1 MSEKKDEND
10 EDNDDEENN
19 SNYLF
24 ENLDLS
30 DFSSESDKNYLEE
43 NKENNK
49 KKSVVKKIEV
59 GKKFS
64 TPLKKLSYN
73 RYLLNKNNNDLK
85 NNDVINKKAT
95 LKLDQSE
102 KSNKLAEEKRIT
114 KIIRLSNNEIL
125 ETPEDNN
132 ENNIEE
138 NELRKSYM
146 KKNITK
152 VKNSHSDLYEREKK
166 YLIRKNNSLKKKK
179 ELELQK
185 QLSNLKDPSINQVS
199 INILSQNTDYIPIQE
214 RSSQFYNVKKFHNTI
229 NEKKN
234 QIQKIEKENK
244 EHSELKKIK
253 SQKKFNEKDW
263 NNFIENQKS
272 WQKQKSL
279 KNKAVELMRESI
291 EINLRHKPKIDLN
304 SKRIINNMRKTI
316 NYQEDIYDKLYNDF
330 NNMQE
335 RNKFKMYCSMP
346 SFKPV
351 LNRGIKKNLFKNNKF
366 NENNK
371 NNNRSMEKQIETI
384 IQKHLKNIKTKNDI
398 KRSKIKN
405 KTLVHNLSG
414 INFNS
419 KIKNKNIKNVIHRN
433 DNNKNK
439 NFQNMNKTQN
449 FRNSYLFKRIMNIK

>member
-10 EDNDDEENN
+10 EDNDEENN

-30 DFSSESDKNYLEE
+30 DFSSESDENYLEE

-49 KKSVVKKIEV
+49 KKSVVTKIEV

-85 NNDVINKKAT
+85 NNDVINKKASIQLET
-95 LKLDQSE
+95 SE

-166 YLIRKNNSLKKKK
+166 YLIRKNNSLQKKK

-185 QLSNLKDPSINQVS
+185 QLSNLRDPSLNQVS

-214 RSSQFYNVKKFHNTI
+214 RSSQFYNVKKFHNT
-229 NEKKN
+229 
-234 QIQKIEKENK
+234 KIGRA
-244 EHSELKKIK
+244 H
-253 SQKKFNEKDW
+253 
-263 NNFIENQKS
+263 
-272 WQKQKSL
+272 
-279 KNKAVELMRESI
+279 V
-291 EINLRHKPKIDLN
+291 
-304 SKRIINNMRKTI
+304 
-316 NYQEDIYDKLYNDF
+316 
-330 NNMQE
+330 
-335 RNKFKMYCSMP
+335 
-346 SFKPV
+346 
-351 LNRGIKKNLFKNNKF
+351 
-366 NENNK
+366 
-371 NNNRSMEKQIETI
+371 
-384 IQKHLKNIKTKNDI
+384 
-398 KRSKIKN
+398 
-405 KTLVHNLSG
+405 
-414 INFNS
+414 
-419 KIKNKNIKNVIHRN
+419 
-433 DNNKNK
+433 
-439 NFQNMNKTQN
+439 
-449 FRNSYLFKRIMNIK
+449 

>member
-10 EDNDDEENN
+10 EDNDEENN

-30 DFSSESDKNYLEE
+30 DFSSESDENYLEE
-43 NKENNK
+43 NKKNNK

-85 NNDVINKKAT
+85 NNDVINKKASI
-95 LKLDQSE
+95 KLETSE

-166 YLIRKNNSLKKKK
+166 YLIRKNNSLQKKK

-185 QLSNLKDPSINQVS
+185 QLSNLRDPSLNQVS

-214 RSSQFYNVKKFHNTI
+214 RSSQFYNIKKFHNTI

-234 QIQKIEKENK
+234 QIQKFEKENK
-244 EHSELKKIK
+244 EYSELKKNK
-253 SQKKFNEKDW
+253 SQKKFNEKEW

>member
-10 EDNDDEENN
+10 EDNDEENN

-43 NKENNK
+43 NKKNNK

-85 NNDVINKKAT
+85 NNDVINKKASIQLET
-95 LKLDQSE
+95 SE

-166 YLIRKNNSLKKKK
+166 YLIRKNNSLQKKK

-234 QIQKIEKENK
+234 QIQKFEKENK
-244 EHSELKKIK
+244 EYSELKKNK

>member
-43 NKENNK
+43 NKKNGE
-49 KKSVVKKIEV
+49 SVVKKIEV

-73 RYLLNKNNNDLK
+73 RYLLNKNNNDSK
-85 NNDVINKKAT
+85 NNEVINKKAT

-102 KSNKLAEEKRIT
+102 KSNKLSEEKRIT
-114 KIIRLSNNEIL
+114 KIMRLSNNEIL

-166 YLIRKNNSLKKKK
+166 YLIRKNNSLQKKK

-199 INILSQNTDYIPIQE
+199 VNILSQNTDYIPIQE
-214 RSSQFYNVKKFHNTI
+214 RSNQFYNIKKFHNTI

-234 QIQKIEKENK
+234 QIQKFEKENK
-244 EHSELKKIK
+244 EYSELKKNK

-291 EINLRHKPKIDLN
+291 EINLRHKPKIDIN

>member
-10 EDNDDEENN
+10 EDNDEENN

-30 DFSSESDKNYLEE
+30 DFSSESDENYLEE

-85 NNDVINKKAT
+85 NNDVINKKASI
-95 LKLDQSE
+95 KLETSE

-166 YLIRKNNSLKKKK
+166 YLIRKNNSLQKKK

-214 RSSQFYNVKKFHNTI
+214 RSSQFYNIKKFHNTI

-244 EHSELKKIK
+244 EYSELKKNK
-253 SQKKFNEKDW
+253 SQKKFNEKEW

-346 SFKPV
+346 SFKPI

-419 KIKNKNIKNVIHRN
+419 KIKNKNIKNVIHRD

>member
-10 EDNDDEENN
+10 EDNDEENN

-30 DFSSESDKNYLEE
+30 DFSSESDENYLEE

-49 KKSVVKKIEV
+49 KKSVVTKIEV

-85 NNDVINKKAT
+85 NNDVIDKKASI
-95 LKLDQSE
+95 KLETSE

-166 YLIRKNNSLKKKK
+166 YLIRKNNSLQKKK

-185 QLSNLKDPSINQVS
+185 QLSNLRDPSLNQVS

-214 RSSQFYNVKKFHNTI
+214 RTSQFYNIKKFHNTI

-234 QIQKIEKENK
+234 QIQKFEKENK
-244 EHSELKKIK
+244 EYSELKKNK

>member
-10 EDNDDEENN
+10 EDNDEENN

-30 DFSSESDKNYLEE
+30 DFSSESDENYLEE
-43 NKENNK
+43 NKKNNK
-49 KKSVVKKIEV
+49 KKSVVTKIEV

-85 NNDVINKKAT
+85 NNDVINKKASI
-95 LKLDQSE
+95 KLETSE

-166 YLIRKNNSLKKKK
+166 YLIRKNNSLQKKK

-234 QIQKIEKENK
+234 QIQKFEKENK
-244 EHSELKKIK
+244 EYSELKKNK
-253 SQKKFNEKDW
+253 SQKKFNEKEW

-405 KTLVHNLSG
+405 KTLVHNSSG

>member
-10 EDNDDEENN
+10 EDNDEENN

-30 DFSSESDKNYLEE
+30 DFSSESDENYLEE
-43 NKENNK
+43 NKKNNK
-49 KKSVVKKIEV
+49 KKSVVTKIEV

-85 NNDVINKKAT
+85 NNDVINKKASI
-95 LKLDQSE
+95 KLETSE

-166 YLIRKNNSLKKKK
+166 YLIRKNNSLQKKK

-185 QLSNLKDPSINQVS
+185 QLSNLKDPSLNQVS

-244 EHSELKKIK
+244 EYSELKKNK
-253 SQKKFNEKDW
+253 SQKKFNEKEW

-291 EINLRHKPKIDLN
+291 EINLRHKPKIDIN

-398 KRSKIKN
+398 KRPKIKN

-414 INFNS
+414 INFNP
-419 KIKNKNIKNVIHRN
+419 KINNKNIKNVIHRN

>member
-10 EDNDDEENN
+10 EDNDEENN

-24 ENLDLS
+24 ENLDIS
-30 DFSSESDKNYLEE
+30 DFSLESDENYLEE
-43 NKENNK
+43 NKNNNNK
-49 KKSVVKKIEV
+49 KKSVVKTIEV

-85 NNDVINKKAT
+85 NNDVINKKASI
-95 LKLDQSE
+95 KLETSE

-166 YLIRKNNSLKKKK
+166 YLIRKNNSLQKKK

-185 QLSNLKDPSINQVS
+185 QLSNLRDPSINQVS

-214 RSSQFYNVKKFHNTI
+214 RSSQFYNIKKFHNTI

-234 QIQKIEKENK
+234 QIQKFEKENK
-244 EHSELKKIK
+244 EYSELKKNK
-253 SQKKFNEKDW
+253 SQKKFNEKEW

-371 NNNRSMEKQIETI
+371 NNNRSVEKQIETI

>member
-1 MSEKKDEND
+1 
-10 EDNDDEENN
+10 
-19 SNYLF
+19 
-24 ENLDLS
+24 
-30 DFSSESDKNYLEE
+30 
-43 NKENNK
+43 
-49 KKSVVKKIEV
+49 
-59 GKKFS
+59 
-64 TPLKKLSYN
+64 
-73 RYLLNKNNNDLK
+73 
-85 NNDVINKKAT
+85 
-95 LKLDQSE
+95 
-102 KSNKLAEEKRIT
+102 
-114 KIIRLSNNEIL
+114 
-125 ETPEDNN
+125 
-132 ENNIEE
+132 
-138 NELRKSYM
+138 
-146 KKNITK
+146 
-152 VKNSHSDLYEREKK
+152 
-166 YLIRKNNSLKKKK
+166 
-179 ELELQK
+179 
-185 QLSNLKDPSINQVS
+185 
-199 INILSQNTDYIPIQE
+199 
-214 RSSQFYNVKKFHNTI
+214 
-229 NEKKN
+229 
-234 QIQKIEKENK
+234 
-244 EHSELKKIK
+244 
-253 SQKKFNEKDW
+253 
-263 NNFIENQKS
+263 
-272 WQKQKSL
+272 
-279 KNKAVELMRESI
+279 MRESI
-291 EINLRHKPKIDLN
+291 EINLRHKPKIDIN
-304 SKRIINNMRKTI
+304 SKRIINNMRKTR

>member
-10 EDNDDEENN
+10 EDNDEENN

-30 DFSSESDKNYLEE
+30 DFSSESDENYLEE
-43 NKENNK
+43 NKKNNE
-49 KKSVVKKIEV
+49 KKSVVTKIEV

-85 NNDVINKKAT
+85 NNDVINKKASI
-95 LKLDQSE
+95 KLETSE

-166 YLIRKNNSLKKKK
+166 YLIRKNNSLQKKK

-214 RSSQFYNVKKFHNTI
+214 RSSQFYNIKKFHNTI

-244 EHSELKKIK
+244 EYSELKKNK

-346 SFKPV
+346 SFKPI

-371 NNNRSMEKQIETI
+371 NNNRSVEKQIETI

>member
-10 EDNDDEENN
+10 EDNDEENN

-30 DFSSESDKNYLEE
+30 DFSSESDENYLEE

-85 NNDVINKKAT
+85 NNDVINKKASI
-95 LKLDQSE
+95 KLETSE

-166 YLIRKNNSLKKKK
+166 YLIRKNNSLQKKK

-214 RSSQFYNVKKFHNTI
+214 RSSQFYNIKKFHNTI

-234 QIQKIEKENK
+234 QIQKFEKENK
-244 EHSELKKIK
+244 EYSELKKNK
-253 SQKKFNEKDW
+253 SQKKFNEKEW

-346 SFKPV
+346 SFKPI

-371 NNNRSMEKQIETI
+371 NNNRSVEKQIETI

-419 KIKNKNIKNVIHRN
+419 KIKNKNIKNVIHRD

>member
-10 EDNDDEENN
+10 EDNDEENN

-30 DFSSESDKNYLEE
+30 DFSSESDENYLEE
-43 NKENNK
+43 NKKNNK
-49 KKSVVKKIEV
+49 KKSVVTKIEV

-85 NNDVINKKAT
+85 NNDVINKKASI
-95 LKLDQSE
+95 KLETSE

-166 YLIRKNNSLKKKK
+166 YLIRKNNSLQKKK

-214 RSSQFYNVKKFHNTI
+214 RSSQFYNIKKFHNTI

-234 QIQKIEKENK
+234 QIQKFEIENK
-244 EHSELKKIK
+244 EYSELKKNK

-371 NNNRSMEKQIETI
+371 NNNRSVEKQIETI

>member
-10 EDNDDEENN
+10 EDNDEENN

-30 DFSSESDKNYLEE
+30 DFSSESDENYLEE
-43 NKENNK
+43 NKKNNK
-49 KKSVVKKIEV
+49 KKSVVTKIEV

-85 NNDVINKKAT
+85 NNDVINKKASI
-95 LKLDQSE
+95 KLETSE

-166 YLIRKNNSLKKKK
+166 YLIRKNNSLQKKK

-234 QIQKIEKENK
+234 QIQKFEKENK
-244 EHSELKKIK
+244 EYSELKKNK
-253 SQKKFNEKDW
+253 SQKKFNEKEW

-291 EINLRHKPKIDLN
+291 EINLRHKPKIDIN

-398 KRSKIKN
+398 KRPKIKN
-405 KTLVHNLSG
+405 KTLVHNSSG

>member
-10 EDNDDEENN
+10 EDNDEENN

-30 DFSSESDKNYLEE
+30 DFSSESDENYLEE
-43 NKENNK
+43 NKKNNK
-49 KKSVVKKIEV
+49 KQSVVTKIEV

-73 RYLLNKNNNDLK
+73 RYLLNKNNNDSK

-166 YLIRKNNSLKKKK
+166 YLIRKNNSLQKKK

-185 QLSNLKDPSINQVS
+185 QLSNLRDPSLNQVS

-214 RSSQFYNVKKFHNTI
+214 RSSQFYNIKKFHNTI

-234 QIQKIEKENK
+234 QIQKFEIENK
-244 EHSELKKIK
+244 EYSELKKNK
-253 SQKKFNEKDW
+253 SQKKFNEKEW

-291 EINLRHKPKIDLN
+291 EINLRHKPKIDIN
-304 SKRIINNMRKTI
+304 SKRIINNMRKTR

>member
-10 EDNDDEENN
+10 EDNDEENN

-30 DFSSESDKNYLEE
+30 DFSSESDENYLEE
-43 NKENNK
+43 NKKNNK
-49 KKSVVKKIEV
+49 KKSVVTKIEV

-85 NNDVINKKAT
+85 NNDVINKKASI
-95 LKLDQSE
+95 KLETSE

-166 YLIRKNNSLKKKK
+166 YLIRKNNSLQKKK

-214 RSSQFYNVKKFHNTI
+214 RSSQFYNIKKFHNTI

-234 QIQKIEKENK
+234 QIQKFEKENK
-244 EHSELKKIK
+244 EYSELKKNK
-253 SQKKFNEKDW
+253 SQKKFNEKEW

>member
-10 EDNDDEENN
+10 EDNDEENN

-30 DFSSESDKNYLEE
+30 DFSSESDENYLEE
-43 NKENNK
+43 NKKNNK
-49 KKSVVKKIEV
+49 KKSEVTKIEV

-73 RYLLNKNNNDLK
+73 RYLLNKNNNDSK
-85 NNDVINKKAT
+85 NNEVINKKAT

-166 YLIRKNNSLKKKK
+166 YLIRKNNSLQKKK

-214 RSSQFYNVKKFHNTI
+214 RSSQFYNIKKFHNTI

-234 QIQKIEKENK
+234 QIQKFEKENK
-244 EHSELKKIK
+244 EYSELKKNK
-253 SQKKFNEKDW
+253 SQKKFNEKEW

-346 SFKPV
+346 SFKPI

>member
-10 EDNDDEENN
+10 EDNDEENN

-30 DFSSESDKNYLEE
+30 DFSSESDENYLEE
-43 NKENNK
+43 NKKNNK
-49 KKSVVKKIEV
+49 KKSVVTKIEV

-85 NNDVINKKAT
+85 NNDVINKKASI
-95 LKLDQSE
+95 KLETSE

-114 KIIRLSNNEIL
+114 KIMRLSNNEIL

-166 YLIRKNNSLKKKK
+166 YLIRKNNSLQKKK

-234 QIQKIEKENK
+234 QIQKFEKENK
-244 EHSELKKIK
+244 EYSELKKNK

-346 SFKPV
+346 SFKPI

-371 NNNRSMEKQIETI
+371 NNNRGVEKQIETI

>member
-10 EDNDDEENN
+10 EDNDEENN

-30 DFSSESDKNYLEE
+30 DFSSESDENYLEE
-43 NKENNK
+43 NKKNDE

-85 NNDVINKKAT
+85 NNDVINKKASI
-95 LKLDQSE
+95 KLETSE

-166 YLIRKNNSLKKKK
+166 YLIRKNNSLQKKK

-214 RSSQFYNVKKFHNTI
+214 RSSQFYNIKKFHNTI

-234 QIQKIEKENK
+234 QIQKFEKENK
-244 EHSELKKIK
+244 EYSELKKNK

-414 INFNS
+414 INFNP

>member
-10 EDNDDEENN
+10 EDNDEENN

-30 DFSSESDKNYLEE
+30 DFSSESDENYLEE
-43 NKENNK
+43 NKKNNK

-85 NNDVINKKAT
+85 NNDVINKKASI
-95 LKLDQSE
+95 KLETSE

-166 YLIRKNNSLKKKK
+166 YLIRKNNSLQKKK

-214 RSSQFYNVKKFHNTI
+214 RSSQFYNIKKFHNTI

-234 QIQKIEKENK
+234 QIQKFEIENK
-244 EHSELKKIK
+244 EYSELKKIK
-253 SQKKFNEKDW
+253 SQKKFNEKEW

-291 EINLRHKPKIDLN
+291 EINLRHKPKIDIN

-346 SFKPV
+346 SFKPI

>member
-10 EDNDDEENN
+10 EDNDEENN

-30 DFSSESDKNYLEE
+30 DFSSESDENYLEE
-43 NKENNK
+43 NKKNDK
-49 KKSVVKKIEV
+49 KKSVVKGVGV

-85 NNDVINKKAT
+85 NNDVINKKASI
-95 LKLDQSE
+95 KLETSE

-166 YLIRKNNSLKKKK
+166 YLIRKNNSLQKKK

-214 RSSQFYNVKKFHNTI
+214 RSSQFYNIKKFHNTI

-234 QIQKIEKENK
+234 QIQKFEKENK
-244 EHSELKKIK
+244 EYSELKKNK

-346 SFKPV
+346 SFKPI

>member
-10 EDNDDEENN
+10 EDNDEENN

-30 DFSSESDKNYLEE
+30 DFSSESDENYLEE
-43 NKENNK
+43 NKKNNE
-49 KKSVVKKIEV
+49 KKSVVTKIEV

-85 NNDVINKKAT
+85 NNDVINKKASI
-95 LKLDQSE
+95 KLETSE

-166 YLIRKNNSLKKKK
+166 YLIRKNNSLQKKK

-234 QIQKIEKENK
+234 QIQKFEKENK
-244 EHSELKKIK
+244 EYSELKKNK

-371 NNNRSMEKQIETI
+371 NNNRSVEKQIETI

-398 KRSKIKN
+398 KRPKIKN

-414 INFNS
+414 INFNP
-419 KIKNKNIKNVIHRN
+419 KLKNKNIKNVIHRN

>member
-10 EDNDDEENN
+10 EDNDEEND

-30 DFSSESDKNYLEE
+30 DFSSESDENYLEE
-43 NKENNK
+43 NKKNNK
-49 KKSVVKKIEV
+49 KKSVVTKIEV

-73 RYLLNKNNNDLK
+73 RYLLNKNNNDSK

-166 YLIRKNNSLKKKK
+166 YLIRKNNSLQKKK

-214 RSSQFYNVKKFHNTI
+214 RSSQFYNIKKFHNTI

-234 QIQKIEKENK
+234 QIQKFEIENK
-244 EHSELKKIK
+244 EYSELKKNK

-419 KIKNKNIKNVIHRN
+419 KIKNKNIKNVIHRD

>member
-1 MSEKKDEND
+1 
-10 EDNDDEENN
+10 
-19 SNYLF
+19 
-24 ENLDLS
+24 
-30 DFSSESDKNYLEE
+30 
-43 NKENNK
+43 
-49 KKSVVKKIEV
+49 
-59 GKKFS
+59 
-64 TPLKKLSYN
+64 
-73 RYLLNKNNNDLK
+73 
-85 NNDVINKKAT
+85 
-95 LKLDQSE
+95 
-102 KSNKLAEEKRIT
+102 
-114 KIIRLSNNEIL
+114 
-125 ETPEDNN
+125 
-132 ENNIEE
+132 
-138 NELRKSYM
+138 M

-166 YLIRKNNSLKKKK
+166 YLIRKNNSLQKKK

-244 EHSELKKIK
+244 EYSELKKNK

>member
-10 EDNDDEENN
+10 EDNDEENN

-30 DFSSESDKNYLEE
+30 DFSSESDENYLEE
-43 NKENNK
+43 NKKNNK
-49 KKSVVKKIEV
+49 KKSVVTKIEV

-166 YLIRKNNSLKKKK
+166 YLIRKNNSLQKKK

-214 RSSQFYNVKKFHNTI
+214 RSSQFYNIKKFHNTI

-234 QIQKIEKENK
+234 QIQKFEKENK
-244 EHSELKKIK
+244 EYSELKKNK

>member
-10 EDNDDEENN
+10 EDNDEENN
-19 SNYLF
+19 SDYLF

-30 DFSSESDKNYLEE
+30 DFSSESDENYLEE
-43 NKENNK
+43 NKKNNK
-49 KKSVVKKIEV
+49 KKSEVTKIEV

-85 NNDVINKKAT
+85 NNDVINKKASI
-95 LKLDQSE
+95 KLETSE

-166 YLIRKNNSLKKKK
+166 YLIRKNNSLQKKK

-214 RSSQFYNVKKFHNTI
+214 RSSQFYNIKKFHNTI

-234 QIQKIEKENK
+234 QIQKFEKENK
-244 EHSELKKIK
+244 EYSELKKNK
-253 SQKKFNEKDW
+253 SQKKFNEKEW

-346 SFKPV
+346 SFKPI

-371 NNNRSMEKQIETI
+371 NNNRSVEKQIETI

>member
-10 EDNDDEENN
+10 EDNDEENN

-30 DFSSESDKNYLEE
+30 DFSSESDENYLEE
-43 NKENNK
+43 NKKNNK
-49 KKSVVKKIEV
+49 KKSVVTKIEV

-85 NNDVINKKAT
+85 NNDVINKKASI
-95 LKLDQSE
+95 KLETSE

-166 YLIRKNNSLKKKK
+166 YLIRKNNSLQKKK

-214 RSSQFYNVKKFHNTI
+214 RSSQFYNIKKFHNTI

-234 QIQKIEKENK
+234 QIQKFEKENK
-244 EHSELKKIK
+244 EYSELKKNK

>member
-10 EDNDDEENN
+10 EDNDEENN

-30 DFSSESDKNYLEE
+30 DFSSESDENYLEE
-43 NKENNK
+43 NKKNNK
-49 KKSVVKKIEV
+49 KKSVVKTIEV

-85 NNDVINKKAT
+85 NNDVINKKASI
-95 LKLDQSE
+95 KLETSE

-166 YLIRKNNSLKKKK
+166 YLIRKNNSLQKKK

-185 QLSNLKDPSINQVS
+185 QLSNLRDPSLNQVS

-214 RSSQFYNVKKFHNTI
+214 RSSQFYNIKKFHNTI

-234 QIQKIEKENK
+234 QIQKFEKENK
-244 EHSELKKIK
+244 EYSELKKNK

>member
-10 EDNDDEENN
+10 EDNDEENN

-73 RYLLNKNNNDLK
+73 RYLLNKNNNDSK
-85 NNDVINKKAT
+85 NNEVINKKAT

-166 YLIRKNNSLKKKK
+166 YLIRKNNSLQKKK
-179 ELELQK
+179 ELEIQK

-244 EHSELKKIK
+244 EYSELKKNK

>member
-10 EDNDDEENN
+10 EDNDEENN

-30 DFSSESDKNYLEE
+30 DFSSESDENYLEE
-43 NKENNK
+43 NKKNGE

-85 NNDVINKKAT
+85 NNDVINKKASI
-95 LKLDQSE
+95 KLETSE

-166 YLIRKNNSLKKKK
+166 YLIRKNNSLQKKK

-214 RSSQFYNVKKFHNTI
+214 RSSQFYNIKKFHNTI

-234 QIQKIEKENK
+234 QIQKFEKENK
-244 EHSELKKIK
+244 EYSELKKNK

>member
-10 EDNDDEENN
+10 EDNDEENN

-43 NKENNK
+43 NKKNNK

-73 RYLLNKNNNDLK
+73 RYLLNKNNNDSK

-166 YLIRKNNSLKKKK
+166 YLIRKNNSLQKKK

-234 QIQKIEKENK
+234 QIQKFEKENK
-244 EHSELKKIK
+244 EYSELKKNK
-253 SQKKFNEKDW
+253 SQKKFNEKEW

>member
-10 EDNDDEENN
+10 EDNDEENN

-30 DFSSESDKNYLEE
+30 DFSSESDENYLEE
-43 NKENNK
+43 NKKNNK
-49 KKSVVKKIEV
+49 KKSVVTKIEV

-85 NNDVINKKAT
+85 NNDVINKKASI
-95 LKLDQSE
+95 KLETSE

-166 YLIRKNNSLKKKK
+166 YLIRKNNSLQKKK

-214 RSSQFYNVKKFHNTI
+214 RSSQFYNIKKFHNTI

-234 QIQKIEKENK
+234 QIQKFEKENK
-244 EHSELKKIK
+244 EYSELKKNK
-253 SQKKFNEKDW
+253 SQKKFNEKEW

-346 SFKPV
+346 SFKPI

>member
-10 EDNDDEENN
+10 EDNDEENN

-30 DFSSESDKNYLEE
+30 DFSSESDENYLEE
-43 NKENNK
+43 NKKNNK
-49 KKSVVKKIEV
+49 KKSVVTKIEV

-85 NNDVINKKAT
+85 NNDVINKKASI
-95 LKLDQSE
+95 KLETSE

-166 YLIRKNNSLKKKK
+166 YLIRKNNSLQKKK

-234 QIQKIEKENK
+234 QIQKFEKENK
-244 EHSELKKIK
+244 EYSELKKNK
-253 SQKKFNEKDW
+253 SQKKFNEKEW

-304 SKRIINNMRKTI
+304 SKRIINNMRKTR

>member
-10 EDNDDEENN
+10 EDNDEENN

-30 DFSSESDKNYLEE
+30 DFSSESDENYLEE
-43 NKENNK
+43 NKKNNK
-49 KKSVVKKIEV
+49 EKSVVKKIEV

-85 NNDVINKKAT
+85 NNDVINKKASI
-95 LKLDQSE
+95 KLETSE

-166 YLIRKNNSLKKKK
+166 YLIRKNNSLQKKK

-185 QLSNLKDPSINQVS
+185 QLSNLRDPSLNQVS

-214 RSSQFYNVKKFHNTI
+214 RSSQFYNIKKFHNSI

-244 EHSELKKIK
+244 EYSELKKNK

-414 INFNS
+414 INFNP
-419 KIKNKNIKNVIHRN
+419 KLKNKNIKNVIHRN

>member
-10 EDNDDEENN
+10 EDNDEENN

-30 DFSSESDKNYLEE
+30 DFSSESDENYLEE
-43 NKENNK
+43 KNGE

-73 RYLLNKNNNDLK
+73 RYLLNKNNNDSK

-95 LKLDQSE
+95 IKLDQSE

-114 KIIRLSNNEIL
+114 KIMRLSNNEIL

-166 YLIRKNNSLKKKK
+166 YLIRKNNSLQKKK

-234 QIQKIEKENK
+234 QIQKFEKENK
-244 EHSELKKIK
+244 EYSELKKNK

>member
-10 EDNDDEENN
+10 EDNDEENN

-30 DFSSESDKNYLEE
+30 DFSSESDENYLEE
-43 NKENNK
+43 NKKNNK
-49 KKSVVKKIEV
+49 KKSVVTKIEV

-85 NNDVINKKAT
+85 NNDVINKKASI
-95 LKLDQSE
+95 KLETSE

-166 YLIRKNNSLKKKK
+166 YLIRKNNSLQKKK

-214 RSSQFYNVKKFHNTI
+214 RSSQFYNIKKFHNTL

-244 EHSELKKIK
+244 EYSELKKNK
-253 SQKKFNEKDW
+253 SQKKFNEKEW

-346 SFKPV
+346 SFKPI

>member
-10 EDNDDEENN
+10 EDNDEENN

-30 DFSSESDKNYLEE
+30 DFSSESDENYLEE
-43 NKENNK
+43 NKKNNK
-49 KKSVVKKIEV
+49 KKSVVTKIEV

-85 NNDVINKKAT
+85 NNDVINKKASI
-95 LKLDQSE
+95 KLETSE

-166 YLIRKNNSLKKKK
+166 YLIRKNNSLQKKK

-214 RSSQFYNVKKFHNTI
+214 RSSQFYNIKKFHNTI

-234 QIQKIEKENK
+234 QIQKFEKENK
-244 EHSELKKIK
+244 EYSELKKNK
-253 SQKKFNEKDW
+253 SQKKFNEKEW

-291 EINLRHKPKIDLN
+291 EINLRHKPKIDIN
-304 SKRIINNMRKTI
+304 SKRIINKMRKTI